1 MKYNFDEVIDRTKYH
16 SVKWDELETTFGAVP
31 KDVLPMWVADMEFRS
46 PQPVIEAIKKAAEHG
61 IYGYTSRS
69 DSYYQAIIDWMERRH
84 NWKVKKDWLAFSPG
98 IVPALSFIIRA
109 FTQPGD
115 KVVVQ
120 PPVYYPFFRVIENNG
135 CHVVNNPLK
144 LSNKKYFMDYDDL
157 EKKVND
163 PRVKLVILCSPH
175 NPVGRVWQKEELVIL
190 GEICLEHNIIVVSDE
205 IHADILFKEYKHLPF
220 ASISPAFAHNSI
232 TCTAPSKTFNLA
244 GLQTSTI
251 IIPNKKYYKIYNNIL
266 DSLALDE
273 NNVFG
278 LVALE
283 AAYRD
288 GEEWLEQ
295 LLFYLNENLKFLMKY
310 FKERIPKIKVI
321 KPEGTYLVWLD
332 CRQLGLSAKDLN
344 NFMIKKARVALDD
357 GRWFGTEGKGFM
369 RINIACP
376 RSFLEEGLKR
386 IERAINRE
394 NLPGDGPLAGF

>member
-1 MKYNFDEVIDRTKYH
+1 MKYNFDEVIDRTNYH
-16 SVKWDELETTFGAVP
+16 SVKWDELKTKFGDIP
-31 KDVLPMWVADMEFRS
+31 EDVLPMWIADMEFRS
-46 PQPVIEAIKKAAEHG
+46 PKPVIEAIKKAAEHG
-61 IYGYTSRS
+61 IYGYTSRP

-84 NWKVKKDWLAFSPG
+84 NWKVKKDWLAYSPG
-98 IVPALSFIIRA
+98 VVPALSLIIRA
-109 FTQPGD
+109 FCQPGD

-144 LSNKKYFMDYDDL
+144 LSNKKYFIDWEDL
-157 EKKVND
+157 ERKVDD
-163 PRVKLVILCSPH
+163 PRVKLLILCSPH
-175 NPVGRVWQKEELVIL
+175 NPVGRVWQKEELIIL
-190 GEICLEHNIIVVSDE
+190 GEICLKHHIIVVSDE
-205 IHADILFKEYKHLPF
+205 IHADILFKGYRHIPF

-283 AAYRD
+283 AAYRY

-295 LLFYLNENLKFLMKY
+295 LLSYLNENLKFLMRY

-332 CRQLGLSAKDLN
+332 CRQLGLSTKDLN
-344 NFMIKKARVALDD
+344 NFMIEKAGVALDD
-357 GRWFGTEGKGFM
+357 GYWFGTEGEGFM
-369 RINIACP
+369 RINIASP

-386 IERAINRE
+386 IERATNS
-394 NLPGDGPLAGF
+394 L

>member
-1 MKYNFDEVIDRTKYH
+1 MKYNFDEIIDRTNYH
-16 SVKWDELETTFGAVP
+16 SVKWDELKTNFGDFP
-31 KDVLPMWVADMEFRS
+31 KGVLPMWIADMEFRS

-61 IYGYTSRS
+61 IYGYTSRP
-69 DSYYQAIIDWMERRH
+69 DSYYKAIIDWMDRRH
-84 NWKVKKDWLAFSPG
+84 NWKIKKDWITYSPG
-98 IVPALSFIIRA
+98 VVPALSLIIRA
-109 FTQPGD
+109 FCQPGD
-115 KVVVQ
+115 KVIVQ

-135 CHVVNNPLK
+135 CHRVNNPLK

-157 EKKVND
+157 ERKIDD
-163 PRVKLVILCSPH
+163 PRVKLLILCNPH
-175 NPVGRVWQKEELVIL
+175 NPVGRVWQKEELIIL

-205 IHADILFKEYKHLPF
+205 IHADILFKGYRHIPF

-244 GLQTSTI
+244 GLKTSSI
-251 IIPNKKYYKIYNNIL
+251 IIPNKKYYKIYENLL
-266 DSLALDE
+266 DSLSLGG
-273 NNVFG
+273 NNTFG

-295 LLFYLNENLKFLMKY
+295 LLSYLNENLKFLMKY

-321 KPEGTYLVWLD
+321 RPEGTYLIWLD
-332 CRQLGLSAKDLN
+332 CRQLGLSAKDLS
-344 NFMIKKARVALDD
+344 NFMIKKAKVALDD
-357 GRWFGTEGKGFM
+357 GDWFGTEGKGFM

-386 IERAINRE
+386 IERAVNSLK
-394 NLPGDGPLAGF
+394 N

>member
-1 MKYNFDEVIDRTKYH
+1 MRYNFDEVIDRTNYH
-16 SVKWDELETTFGAVP
+16 SVKWDELETTFGAIP

-46 PQPVIEAIKKAAEHG
+46 PKPVIEAIKKANEHG
-61 IYGYTSRS
+61 IYGYTSRPL
-69 DSYYQAIIDWMERRH
+69 SYYQAIIDWMEKRH
-84 NWKVKKDWLAFSPG
+84 NWKVKKDWIAYSPG
-98 IVPALSFIIRA
+98 VVPALSLIVRSFC
-109 FTQPGD
+109 QPGD
-115 KVVVQ
+115 KVIVQ

-144 LSNKKYFMDYDDL
+144 LSNKKYFIDWEDL
-157 EKKVND
+157 ERKVDD
-163 PRVKLVILCSPH
+163 PRVKLLILCSPH
-175 NPVGRVWQKEELVIL
+175 NPVGRVWQKEELIIL
-190 GEICLEHNIIVVSDE
+190 GEICLKHNIIVVSDE
-205 IHADILFKEYKHLPF
+205 IHADILFKGYRHIPF

-244 GLQTSTI
+244 GLQTSSI
-251 IIPNKKYYKIYNNIL
+251 IIPNKKYYKIYENIL

-295 LLFYLNENLKFLMKY
+295 LLSYLNENLKFLMKY

-321 KPEGTYLVWLD
+321 KPEGTYLIWLD

-357 GRWFGTEGKGFM
+357 GYWFGTEGKGFM

-386 IERAINRE
+386 IERAVNS
-394 NLPGDGPLAGF
+394 L

>member
-1 MKYNFDEVIDRTKYH
+1 
-16 SVKWDELETTFGAVP
+16 
-31 KDVLPMWVADMEFRS
+31 VLPMWIADMEFRS
-46 PQPVIEAIKKAAEHG
+46 PQPVIEAIKKANEHG
-61 IYGYTSRS
+61 IYGYTSRP

-98 IVPALSFIIRA
+98 VVPALSFIIRA

-144 LSNKKYFMDYDDL
+144 LSNKKYFIDWEDL
-157 EKKVND
+157 ERKVDD
-163 PRVKLVILCSPH
+163 PRVKLLILCSPH
-175 NPVGRVWQKEELVIL
+175 NPVGRVWQKEELIIL
-190 GEICLEHNIIVVSDE
+190 GEICLKHHIIVVSDE
-205 IHADILFKEYKHLPF
+205 IHADILFKGYRHIPF

-295 LLFYLNENLKFLMKY
+295 LLSYLNENLEFLMKY

-332 CRQLGLSAKDLN
+332 YRQLGLSAKDLN
-344 NFMIKKARVALDD
+344 NFMIKKAGVALDD
-357 GRWFGTEGKGFM
+357 GHWFGAEGKGFM

-386 IERAINRE
+386 IEKAVNS
-394 NLPGDGPLAGF
+394 L

>member
-1 MKYNFDEVIDRTKYH
+1 MKYNFDESIDRTNYH
-16 SVKWDELETTFGAVP
+16 SVKWDELKTKFGDIP
-31 KDVLPMWVADMEFRS
+31 EDVLPMWIADMEFRS

-61 IYGYTSRS
+61 IYGYTSRPL
-69 DSYYQAIIDWMERRH
+69 SYYQAIIDWMEKRH
-84 NWKVKKDWLAFSPG
+84 NWKVKKDWLVFSPG
-98 IVPALSFIIRA
+98 VVPALSFIIRA

-115 KVVVQ
+115 KVIVQ

-157 EKKVND
+157 EKKVD
-163 PRVKLVILCSPH
+163 DSRVKLIILCSPH
-175 NPVGRVWQKEELVIL
+175 NPVGRVWQKEELIIL

-205 IHADILFKEYKHLPF
+205 IHADILFKGYRHIPF
-220 ASISPAFAHNSI
+220 ASISPAFAHHSI

-244 GLQTSTI
+244 GLQTSSI
-251 IIPNKKYYKIYNNIL
+251 IIPNKKYCRIYENIL

-295 LLFYLNENLKFLMKY
+295 LLSYLNENLKFLMKY
-310 FKERIPKIKVI
+310 FEERIPKIKVI

-332 CRQLGLSAKDLN
+332 CRQLGLSVKDLN
-344 NFMIKKARVALDD
+344 NFMIKKAGVTLDD
-357 GRWFGTEGKGFM
+357 GYWFGTEGEGFM

-386 IERAINRE
+386 IERAINSI
-394 NLPGDGPLAGF
+394 

>member
-1 MKYNFDEVIDRTKYH
+1 MKYNFDEVIDRTDYH
-16 SVKWDELETTFGAVP
+16 SEKWDELKTKFGDIP
-31 KDVLPMWVADMEFRS
+31 NDVLPMWVADMEFRS

-61 IYGYTSRS
+61 IYGYTSRP
-69 DSYYQAIIDWMERRH
+69 DSYYQVIIDWMERRH

-98 IVPALSFIIRA
+98 VVPALSFIIRA

-115 KVVVQ
+115 KVIVQ
-120 PPVYYPFFRVIENNG
+120 QPVYYPFFRVIENNG
-135 CHVVNNPLK
+135 CHIVNNPLK

-157 EKKVND
+157 EKKIDD
-163 PRVKLVILCSPH
+163 PRVKLLILCSPH

-205 IHADILFKEYKHLPF
+205 IHADILFKGYKHLPF
-220 ASISPAFAHNSI
+220 ASISPAFSHHSI

-251 IIPNKKYYKIYNNIL
+251 IIPNKKYYKIYNNAL

-283 AAYRD
+283 AAYRY
-288 GEEWLEQ
+288 GEDWLEQ
-295 LLFYLNENLKFLMKY
+295 LLSYLNENLKFLMKY
-310 FKERIPKIKVI
+310 FKERIPRIKVI

-332 CRQLGLSAKDLN
+332 CRPLGLSAKDLN
-344 NFMIKKARVALDD
+344 NFMLKKAGVALDD
-357 GRWFGTEGKGFM
+357 GDWFGTEGEGFM

-376 RSFLEEGLKR
+376 RSVLEEGLKR
-386 IERAINRE
+386 IERAVNS
-394 NLPGDGPLAGF
+394 L

>member
-1 MKYNFDEVIDRTKYH
+1 MKYNFDEVIERTKYH
-16 SVKWDELETTFGAVP
+16 SVKWDELETTFGDIP
-31 KDVLPMWVADMEFRS
+31 KDVLPIWIADMEFRS
-46 PQPVIEAIKKAAEHG
+46 PQPVIEAIKKANEHG
-61 IYGYTSRS
+61 IYGYTSRPL
-69 DSYYQAIIDWMERRH
+69 SYYQAIIDWVERRH
-84 NWKVKKDWLAFSPG
+84 NWKVKKDWIAYSPG
-98 IVPALSFIIRA
+98 VVPALSFIIRA
-109 FTQPGD
+109 FCQAGD

-144 LSNKKYFMDYDDL
+144 LSNKKYFIDWEDL
-157 EKKVND
+157 ERKVDD
-163 PRVKLVILCSPH
+163 PRVRLLILCSPH
-175 NPVGRVWQKEELVIL
+175 NPVGRVWQKEELIIL
-190 GEICLEHNIIVVSDE
+190 GEICLKHNIIVVSDE
-205 IHADILFKEYKHLPF
+205 IHADILFEGYKHTPF

-244 GLQTSTI
+244 GLQTSSI
-251 IIPNKKYYKIYNNIL
+251 IIPNKKYYKIYENIL

-283 AAYRD
+283 AAYRY

-295 LLFYLNENLKFLMKY
+295 LLSYLNENLKFLMKY
-310 FKERIPKIKVI
+310 FKESIPKIKVI

-332 CRQLGLSAKDLN
+332 CRQLGLSTKGLN
-344 NFMIKKARVALDD
+344 NLMIKKARVALDD
-357 GRWFGTEGKGFM
+357 GYWFGAEGKGFM

-386 IERAINRE
+386 IEKAVNS
-394 NLPGDGPLAGF
+394 L

>member
-1 MKYNFDEVIDRTKYH
+1 MKYDFDEVIDRTKYH
-16 SVKWDELETTFGAVP
+16 SVKWDELETTFGAIP

-84 NWKVKKDWLAFSPG
+84 SWKVKKDWLAFSPG
-98 IVPALSFIIRA
+98 VVPALSFIIRA

-157 EKKVND
+157 ERKVDD

-175 NPVGRVWQKEELVIL
+175 NPVGRVWQKEELIIL

-205 IHADILFKEYKHLPF
+205 IHADILFKGYKHLPF

-251 IIPNKKYYKIYNNIL
+251 IIPNKKYYKIYNNAL
-266 DSLALDE
+266 DGLALDE

-283 AAYRD
+283 AAYRY

-295 LLFYLNENLKFLMKY
+295 LLFYLNKNLKFLMKY

-321 KPEGTYLVWLD
+321 RPEGTYLVWLD

-344 NFMIKKARVALDD
+344 NFMIKKAGVALDD
-357 GRWFGTEGKGFM
+357 GYWFGIEGEGFM

-386 IERAINRE
+386 IERAVSSI
-394 NLPGDGPLAGF
+394 